1 MNIFYHTLLLFYN
14 LLFSFNVKFI
24 FYSHQPTT
32 WVLKT
37 PQHSLHLKS
46 IQKIFP
52 HAIVVMTYRN
62 SKDILKSL
70 LPLLSYA
77 AGVQNERVDLNKFGE
92 KWVDRL
98 TDILQQQKIDV
109 NLFPNAIHAT
119 FETFIQNEKSQ
130 MELLTN
136 IVKQAGLSYDEE
148 SMRPVLEFVR
158 KEREIQKGGS
168 RTRFRYDLDV
178 FGVKENAVEEKLKVK
193 K

>member
-1 MNIFYHTLLLFYN
+1 
-14 LLFSFNVKFI
+14 
-24 FYSHQPTT
+24 
-32 WVLKT
+32 
-37 PQHSLHLKS
+37 
-46 IQKIFP
+46 
-52 HAIVVMTYRN
+52 MTYRN

-98 TDILQQQKIDV
+98 TDIIQQQKIDV
-109 NLFPNAIHAT
+109 DLFPNAIHAT

-136 IVKQAGLSYDEE
+136 IVKKAGLSYDEE
-148 SMRPVLEFVR
+148 SMQPMLEFVR